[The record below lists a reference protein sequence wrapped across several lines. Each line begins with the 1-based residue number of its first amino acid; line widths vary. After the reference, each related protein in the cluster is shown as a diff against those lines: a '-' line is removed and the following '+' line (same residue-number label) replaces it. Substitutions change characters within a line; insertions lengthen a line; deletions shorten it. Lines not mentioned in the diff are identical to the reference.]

1 MSDPRPDDLVIVA
14 YVPNVPIAE
23 MIIGELRNEGIEA
36 FYKPAGTGAFQH
48 DVGHRPGRSMRHL
61 RSAGGC
67 QRAKELLPPQ

>member
-36 FYKPAGTGAFQH
+36 FYKPAGTGPF
-48 DVGHRPGRSMRHL
+48 SMT
-61 RSAGGC
+61 SVTGPAGPC
-67 QRAKELLPPQ
+67 DIYVQQADAQRAKELLPPQ